1 MGHLFGM
8 PDVAPPKHENC
19 SDPSNCN
26 KYPKDWDC
34 GPVGSIVNNNWKN
47 FWSPC
52 NVMDFRRLY
61 NKYSATNQWCMEGM
75 F

>member
-8 PDVAPPKHENC
+8 PDVYGA
-19 SDPSNCN
+19 SNS

-34 GPVGSIVNNNWKN
+34 GPEGSIVNNNWKM

-61 NKYSATNQWCMEGM
+61 TKYSATNTWCLEGM
-75 F
+75 LLVIRCCN